1 MAKVTSPPEETIG
14 IGAEAILVKSSWF
27 GRPCLVKKRLPK
39 AYRLPELDNMLRK
52 QRTILEVRALIDAKE
67 CGVPTPTILEADA
80 IAGSITMDFIKGST
94 LKSSLAGMPL
104 PEVRRKFLAVGQ
116 YVGKL
121 HMGGIIHGDLTTS
134 NILVTPENAL
144 IFIDFGLTQRSDS
157 LEDRGVDVHLL
168 KRVLTS
174 THAVIWKEAYTAFL
188 TGYGETSPH
197 TANDIDARVTAI
209 ELRGRYIK
217 KEERRKRFY

>member
-1 MAKVTSPPEETIG
+1 
-14 IGAEAILVKSSWF
+14 
-27 GRPCLVKKRLPK
+27 
-39 AYRLPELDNMLRK
+39 MLRK
-52 QRTILEVRALIDAKE
+52 QRTVLEVRALISAKE
-67 CGVPTPTILEADA
+67 WGVPTPSIFEADA
-80 IAGSITMDFIKGST
+80 DAGAITMDFIEGTT
-94 LKSSLAGMPL
+94 LKRIL
-104 PEVRRKFLAVGQ
+104 PDLTLPQVRVKFTTLGQ

-121 HMGGIIHGDLTTS
+121 HGGGIIHGDLTTS
-134 NILVTPENAL
+134 NILVTPNDAL

-174 THAVIWKEAYTAFL
+174 THAAIWEEAYAAFL
-188 TGYGETSPH
+188 EGYGERGPH
-197 TANDIDARVTAI
+197 SANEIDARVTAI